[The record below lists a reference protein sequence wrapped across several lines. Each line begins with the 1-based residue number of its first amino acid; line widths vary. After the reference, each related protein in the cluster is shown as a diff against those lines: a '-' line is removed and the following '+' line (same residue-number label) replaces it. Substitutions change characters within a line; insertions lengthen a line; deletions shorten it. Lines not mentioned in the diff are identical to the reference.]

1 MVEPRL
7 IATHWKITTM
17 IFVEEGGEK
26 TMGYPKRL
34 SRIGKM
40 ILNYDILG
48 YFGVDHFRTTLF
60 SPMKHCA

>member
-34 SRIGKM
+34 S
-40 ILNYDILG
+40 
-48 YFGVDHFRTTLF
+48 
-60 SPMKHCA
+60 